1 VAQAFAI
8 VCSFGPFAFIAA
20 SEEMEFLLCQ
30 SFESSEKLVSLA
42 FLFGFESDLSFDF
55 GFTSPFEKRGFIM
68 HLFNLFELS
77 FISSF
82 KR

>member
-1 VAQAFAI
+1 
-8 VCSFGPFAFIAA
+8 
-20 SEEMEFLLCQ
+20 
-30 SFESSEKLVSLA
+30 VSLA

-68 HLFNLFELS
+68 HLFILFELS
-77 FISSF
+77 FVSSF